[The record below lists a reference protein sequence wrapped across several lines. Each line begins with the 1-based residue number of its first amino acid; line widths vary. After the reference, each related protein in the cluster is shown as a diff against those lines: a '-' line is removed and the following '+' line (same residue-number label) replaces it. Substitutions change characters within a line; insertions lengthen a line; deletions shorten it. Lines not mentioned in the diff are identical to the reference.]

1 VAAAAL
7 VNAFQSLV
15 SRETAPTD
23 GAVVSVSR
31 FNTGEKLCKCSII
44 MPGLV
49 GASRKPGV
57 AGDGDDGWRR
67 GVCLT
72 VQHEYVL
79 RML

>member
-1 VAAAAL
+1 MAAAAL

-31 FNTGEKLCKCSII
+31 FNTGEKLCKHSVL

-49 GASRKPGV
+49 GAFQKS
-57 AGDGDDGWRR
+57 
-67 GVCLT
+67 C
-72 VQHEYVL
+72 
-79 RML
+79 